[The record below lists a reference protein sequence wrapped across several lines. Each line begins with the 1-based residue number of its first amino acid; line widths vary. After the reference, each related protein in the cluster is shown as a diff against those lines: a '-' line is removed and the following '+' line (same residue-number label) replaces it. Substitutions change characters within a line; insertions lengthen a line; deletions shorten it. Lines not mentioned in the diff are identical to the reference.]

1 MTKFLKTSSIR
12 LPQKRL
18 LKVEEA
24 AILESGSVP
33 IAPLKMTMEDMTV
46 KFAVY
51 PWAKA
56 AYIFL
61 TLRDGQIKYV
71 LLAVN
76 ICKVEC
82 RDGQDRT
89 GIILVTQK
97 SWLAC
102 T

>member
-56 AYIFL
+56 AYIFFD
-61 TLRDGQIKYV
+61 TTRWTDQV
-71 LLAVN
+71 
-76 ICKVEC
+76 
-82 RDGQDRT
+82 
-89 GIILVTQK
+89 
-97 SWLAC
+97 C
-102 T
+102 TISRQYM